1 MQKFAKYL
9 LEHYKLVI
17 SPNMM
22 KGNIEAIKNANFL
35 NKMGNISGSSCA
47 LLRSGKVA
55 QEYGHQR
62 SDWVDEVRS

>member
-1 MQKFAKYL
+1 MDLNAKICQVL
-9 LEHYKLVI
+9 ARALQVSRFTKHDEGEHRDK
-17 SPNMM
+17 
-22 KGNIEAIKNANFL
+22 KNANFL

-62 SDWVDEVRS
+62 SD